1 MDAAEDPQPALQA
14 IESGLPRRSPRI
26 AKRAHDGPHHGREH
40 HASLPRL
47 LVLREDGYIEDPAAR
62 LGGTES
68 SLPSAKRRVAVARKL
83 THEFGEGERDHD
95 DLRDDRREFPALINV
110 SKMTQPKLSVSA
122 PAPVSSS
129 PDTPGASV
137 CTCVCLSVC
146 VSVCLSVCLCVC
158 VCLCLSVCV
167 CVCVFC
173 LCASPASMSRSHVQ
187 AILPC
192 QTPTARKARRCGAT
206 EPRWDPR
213 TCVIVWFVIFHCS
226 ARACMCEDVCVCVCV
241 CVCVWFTSA
250 ECGSC

>member
-146 VSVCLSVCLCVC
+146 LCVCVCVCLSVCL
-158 VCLCLSVCV
+158 
-167 CVCVFC
+167 
-173 LCASPASMSRSHVQ
+173 SMS
-187 AILPC
+187 
-192 QTPTARKARRCGAT
+192 
-206 EPRWDPR
+206 
-213 TCVIVWFVIFHCS
+213 
-226 ARACMCEDVCVCVCV
+226 VCVCVCV
-241 CVCVWFTSA
+241 CVLPVCFACFHVALTRAGHPAVPDSHGPESTPLRGNGA
-250 ECGSC
+250 EVGPQNMRDCLVCDISLLCACMHV